1 MKKLKVVIELTIKG
15 DVDDTDTIKEDV
27 YTQLQE
33 LMEEDDLHYDV
44 IDPDEDE
51 EEDEFDY
58 ED

>member
-1 MKKLKVVIELTIKG
+1 
-15 DVDDTDTIKEDV
+15 VDDTDTIKEDV